1 MSNFKD
7 DIKAY
12 GKNNKAA
19 LIFLAVC
26 ILVIFLSSFIA
37 SAIQSDG
44 WQIEVTDLR
53 NAENEGTITV
63 NGAENE
69 VEGRVVS
76 GILFKPKGASADNPL
91 PGRPAETPPP

>member
-53 NAENEGTITV
+53 NA
-63 NGAENE
+63 
-69 VEGRVVS
+69 
-76 GILFKPKGASADNPL
+76 
-91 PGRPAETPPP
+91 